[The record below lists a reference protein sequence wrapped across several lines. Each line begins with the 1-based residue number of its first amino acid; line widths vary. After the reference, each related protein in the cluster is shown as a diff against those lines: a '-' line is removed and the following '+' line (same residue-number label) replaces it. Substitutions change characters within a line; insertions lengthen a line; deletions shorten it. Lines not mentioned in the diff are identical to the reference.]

1 MRIPRLY
8 KFALAGYLAYAVV
21 TATPEQQTRMIDGG
35 VAMMGAAFEA
45 CQREDG
51 LCARA
56 IGSLTATVSQSLT
69 EGPAPWMD
77 DGERSD
83 LTATPQTRP
92 QATSSIRVEPPS
104 ATGTP

>member
-8 KFALAGYLAYAVV
+8 KFALIGYLTYAVV
-21 TATPEQQTRMIDGG
+21 VATPEQQTRMIDGG
-35 VAMMGAAFEA
+35 LAVAGAAFEA

-56 IGSLTATVSQSLT
+56 IASLTATVSQSLT
-69 EGPAPWMD
+69 DGPSPWMD
-77 DGERSD
+77 NGARPGV
-83 LTATPQTRP
+83 TVTPPAGP

-104 ATGTP
+104 TTGTP

>member
-8 KFALAGYLAYAVV
+8 KFALIGYLTYAVV
-21 TATPEQQTRMIDGG
+21 TATPEQQSRMIDGG
-35 VAMMGAAFEA
+35 LAVAGAAFEA

-56 IGSLTATVSQSLT
+56 IASLTATVSQSLT

-77 DGERSD
+77 EGTR
-83 LTATPQTRP
+83 TGVTVTPPDRP
-92 QATSSIRVEPPS
+92 HTTSSIRVEPPD
-104 ATGTP
+104 ATATP

>member
-35 VAMMGAAFEA
+35 AAMMGAAFEA

-56 IGSLTATVSQSLT
+56 IRLA
-69 EGPAPWMD
+69 D
-77 DGERSD
+77 RDGQPILDR
-83 LTATPQTRP
+83 RP
-92 QATSSIRVEPPS
+92 RPLD
-104 ATGTP
+104 G